1 MPEQSL
7 DLLPATQAYRRLLK
21 YAYPYWTGFTV
32 AVIGMV
38 IVASSEAGFAA
49 MMRPMLDGS
58 FVDKDPKIIAIIP
71 WALLALFLYRG
82 LGSFL
87 ANYCMDWV
95 GRHVIHDLRRQLFS
109 HLLDLP
115 STFYDNTVRGNLTAK
130 LIYDVEQVAMATT
143 KSVTIVIR
151 DTLTVVALL
160 GWMVFLSWKLSLF
173 FMALVPV
180 MAIIVVNIS
189 NRFRRIS
196 RAIQSSMGN
205 VNQVTQQVVDGN
217 RVVKVYNAHKQESE
231 KFRLA
236 NDFNRRQNMK
246 LALTSAV
253 NIPLVQFFGAF
264 ALAAVIFFVT
274 RDSTLRHVTVG
285 TFMSFVTASMML
297 LAPLRR
303 LTEVTQQVQKGVAA
317 AQSIFYLLDQQV
329 EINQGS
335 KKVDV
340 ISGKIEFRQVQFQYQ
355 TSESPVLSDI
365 NLFIPAGQSIAIVG
379 RSGSGKS
386 TLAAL
391 IPRFYELTEGTILL
405 DDTAIED
412 FDLINLRQQIAI
424 VSQEVALFND
434 TVYNNIAYGSN
445 SSKSR
450 EEVMQAARQANALE
464 FIEDMP
470 QQFDTIVG
478 DQGVLLSGGQRQ
490 RISIARALL
499 KNAPILIL
507 DEATSALD
515 TESERAI
522 QIALNELMKNRTTL
536 IIAHRLST
544 IENADVI
551 VVLHKGRIVEQ
562 GKHADLLAK
571 NGYYTNLHQQQFQHD
586 TQQTPISDETSVTE
600 YD

>member
-1 MPEQSL
+1 ML
-7 DLLPATQAYRRLLK
+7 AI
-21 YAYPYWTGFTV
+21 V
-32 AVIGMV
+32 GMI

-71 WALLALFLYRG
+71 WALMGLFIYRG
-82 LGSFL
+82 FGSFA

-95 GRHVIHDLRRQLFS
+95 GRHVVHDLRRLLFT
-109 HLLDLP
+109 HLLMLP
-115 STFYDNTVRGNLTAK
+115 STFYDTTMRGNLTAK

-151 DTLTVVALL
+151 DTLTVIALL
-160 GWMVFLSWKLSLF
+160 GWMIYLSWKLSLF

-180 MAIIVVNIS
+180 MAIIVVYIS

-217 RVVKVYNAHKQESE
+217 RVVKVYNAQQQEIE
-231 KFRLA
+231 KFKHA

-246 LALTSAV
+246 LALTGAV

-264 ALAAVIFFVT
+264 ALASVLFFVT
-274 RDSTLRHVTVG
+274 RDAKLQHITVG
-285 TFMSFVTASMML
+285 TFMSFLSASMML

-317 AQSIFYLLDQQV
+317 AQSIFYLLDREPESNSGQV
-329 EINQGS
+329 
-335 KKVDV
+335 KVDT
-340 ISGKIEFRQVQFQYQ
+340 ISGQIEFREVQFKYQ
-355 TSESPVLSDI
+355 TSETTVLSDI
-365 NLFIPAGQSIAIVG
+365 NLKIPAGRSVAIVG

-391 IPRFYELTEGTILL
+391 IPRFYEISGGEILL
-405 DDTAIED
+405 DDIAIRD
-412 FDLINLRQQIAI
+412 FDLHSLRQQIAI

-445 SSKSR
+445 HNKSFDD
-450 EEVMQAARQANALE
+450 VLQAARQAYALE
-464 FIEDMP
+464 FIEELP
-470 QQFDTIVG
+470 QKFDTVVG

-522 QIALNELMKNRTTL
+522 QIALNELMKNRSTL

-544 IENADVI
+544 IENADEI

-562 GKHADLLAK
+562 GKHAELLAK
-571 NGYYTNLHQQQFQHD
+571 NGYYTKLHLQEGKHASQQKL
-586 TQQTPISDETSVTE
+586 ET
-600 YD
+600 D